1 MKKDLTVFF
10 ENGQVV
16 KVKPDPKCDY
26 GEYRQEINEATS
38 IVSDGI
44 PYDLTSVESINSIA
58 TPQYVDVHKNK
69 NANSLGVTGYLEYV
83 LRMHSGW
90 TDGNIDLEIACLEKA
105 TTLMPH
111 SSIAWTEKDYLKI
124 VYRLEELGRFDE
136 VDYWEKWIRENSTSL
151 EDARLSNFN
160 RTLDLAKQFRTD
172 LVEVNWAGGQS
183 AVVAKYQ
190 GRVYSISGEDER
202 FPYLP
207 NFIKETGMLSCN
219 PILYECVKNRTIC
232 YKGREVPIWKLTWRP
247 FIDDRGDEE
256 KAAYLKY
263 KEKVEREQE
272 YRIVRRVYYQL
283 KFLIPEYVPKSMA
296 AFTRM
301 KNAKN
306 EKYQE
311 LVEKAEAAGFV
322 FPKMTVEIDDPIDPE
337 PDYNGKRDHGTSQ
350 ENTEVVQ
357 GTFSKIKR
365 FFTFR

>member
-10 ENGQVV
+10 EHGQVV
-16 KVKPDPKCDY
+16 KVKPEPRCDY
-26 GEYRQEINEATS
+26 GEYRHEINEATL

-136 VDYWEKWIRENSTSL
+136 VDYWEKWIDENSPSL
-151 EDARLSNFN
+151 EDTRLSNFH
-160 RTLDLAKQFRTD
+160 RTLQLAKQFKTD
-172 LVEVNWAGGQS
+172 LVAVNWAGAQS

-190 GRVYSISGEDER
+190 GRVYSISGEDKR

-207 NFIKETGMLSCN
+207 DFIKETGRPSCN
-219 PILYECVKNRTIC
+219 PILYENIKNMTIY
-232 YKGREVPIWKLTWRP
+232 YKGREVPIEKLTWRP
-247 FIDDRGDEE
+247 FIDDRSDEE
-256 KAAYLKY
+256 KAAYLKS
-263 KEKVEREQE
+263 KEKAEQDQE
-272 YRIVRRVYYQL
+272 YRIARRVYYQL

-311 LVEKAEAAGFV
+311 LVKKAEEAGFI
-322 FPKMTVEIDDPIDPE
+322 FPEMTVEIQEPIDPE
-337 PDYNGKRDHGTSQ
+337 PDYNGKQDRGTLQ
-350 ENTEVVQ
+350 ENIEVEPS
-357 GTFSKIKR
+357 TFSKIKR
-365 FFTFR
+365 FFMFR